1 MLAIS
6 SLSCANAQPQP
17 GSAPQWQIYA
27 SCSAAYH
34 ANWQLRQSTRSQD
47 MSSMIQEQFEDYK
60 AKAIGQAGT
69 LEAYIDQCPAN

>member
-1 MLAIS
+1 
-6 SLSCANAQPQP
+6 
-17 GSAPQWQIYA
+17 
-27 SCSAAYH
+27 
-34 ANWQLRQSTRSQD
+34 